1 MPHPRRFV
9 ALLTAVLALSGCKK
23 EIDTQIQVKE
33 VAKKYSWTENIRL
46 HGSERI
52 VLNLGTAPDGL
63 FLQQPAYFSSF
74 VYRNGRL
81 DYTAYVAG
89 LTSDLKVRMP
99 INGRFFAAPVNDS
112 LVAIYNP
119 RNPVI
124 TGFTAYIH
132 LKQLD
137 PAVARIARPF
147 PDYSPFG
154 AVNQNDYLLFG
165 YENQASGRPFT
176 FVLSRIQAP
185 LVSGLPVR
193 VSSQRVVIPRNPGAT
208 PFFRNIT
215 AVDDYFLVA
224 IDGAGLYKVQ
234 QDGRV
239 QRVLGPVGT
248 DGIDAVF
255 KWQGKV
261 YATVEYNQLLVS
273 PDDGATWTR
282 YAGLPDYFN
291 FTSYHVVQDSLVA
304 VSHLAGA
311 GNALF
316 TLRFNGVKYTTR
328 FLKNDGL
335 DRAEVTS
342 LAQLRD
348 SVYIGTTSGLF
359 VRPVNQFFESK
370 P

>member
-1 MPHPRRFV
+1 MPDSRRLV
-9 ALLTAVLALSGCKK
+9 PLLTAVLALSGCRK

-33 VAKKYSWTENIRL
+33 VAKRYSWTENTWL

-52 VLNLGTAPDGL
+52 VLNLGAAPDGL
-63 FLQQPAYFSSF
+63 FMQQPAYFSSF
-74 VYRNGRL
+74 VYQGSRL
-81 DYTAYVAG
+81 EHKTFLAG
-89 LTSDLKVRMP
+89 LTSDLSLRMP

-112 LVAIYNP
+112 LVAIFSS

-124 TGFTAYIH
+124 TSFTEYIH

-137 PAVARIARPF
+137 PTVARIARPF

-154 AVNQNDYLLFG
+154 AVNQNDYLLFA

-185 LVSGLPVR
+185 LTSGLPVR
-193 VSSQRVVIPRNPGAT
+193 VASQRVVIPRNPGAT

-273 PDDGATWTR
+273 ADNGATWTR
-282 YAGLPDYFN
+282 YAGLPDVFN
-291 FTSYHVVQDSLVA
+291 FTSYHVVQDSLIA

-316 TLRFNGVKYTTR
+316 TLRFNGAQYHAR

-335 DRAEVTS
+335 ERAEVTS

-359 VRPVNQFFESK
+359 VRPLNQFFDTK

>member
-1 MPHPRRFV
+1 MPNSRCLVP
-9 ALLTAVLALSGCKK
+9 LLTALLALSGCKK
-23 EIDTQIQVKE
+23 EIDTQIHLKE
-33 VAKKYSWTENIRL
+33 LTKRYSWTENTWL

-63 FLQQPAYFSSF
+63 FMQQPAYFSSF
-74 VYRNGRL
+74 VYQGSRL
-81 DYTAYVAG
+81 EHKTFLAG
-89 LTSDLKVRMP
+89 LTSDLSLRMP

-112 LVAIYNP
+112 LVAIFSS

-124 TGFTAYIH
+124 TSFTAYLH
-132 LKQLD
+132 LRQLD

-165 YENQASGRPFT
+165 YENQASGQPFT
-176 FVLSRIQAP
+176 FVLSHIQAP

-193 VSSQRVVIPRNPGAT
+193 VSSQRVAIPRTRAGQ
-208 PFFRNIT
+208 FFRNIT

-239 QRVLGPVGT
+239 QRVLGPGGT

-273 PDDGATWTR
+273 ADDGATWTR
-282 YAGLPDYFN
+282 YAGLPDVFN
-291 FTSYHVVQDSLVA
+291 FTSYGVVQDSLVA

-316 TLRFNGVKYTTR
+316 TLRFDGARYHAR

-335 DRAEVTS
+335 ERAEVTS

-359 VRPVNQFFESK
+359 VRPVNRFFESK